1 MNLMRLTSN
10 LLFIFCIIISLVSCN
25 AGLEP
30 NNSHSPI
37 GKTYLSGTITYKG
50 GKDNWKFAKD
60 SIVSIRVV
68 AFKHYPDSSGIL
80 NDILSGN
87 AFFTTE
93 SLPFFVDSSSYSIEI
108 AALRVELLYI
118 GVAQQYG
125 ADLTK
130 QQRVIGL
137 YTLSGD
143 NTKPSSITV
152 EKDKINRADIF
163 VDFENLPPQPF

>member
-1 MNLMRLTSN
+1 MSLTYN
-10 LLFIFCIIISLVSCN
+10 LLFIFSIIIGLASCN

-37 GKTYLSGTITYKG
+37 GKTYLSGTVTYKG

-60 SIVSIRVV
+60 SIVAIRVV
-68 AFKHYPDSSGIL
+68 AFKNLPDSSGIL
-80 NDILSGN
+80 NDILAGN
-87 AFFTTE
+87 AFFTPE

-108 AALRVELLYI
+108 TTLPVDIRYI

-125 ADLTK
+125 IDLTK
-130 QQRVIGL
+130 KQRVIGI

-152 EKDKINRADIF
+152 EKNKINRADIF